1 MRLENS
7 HRKKIIQLSHS
18 PLVPYLFSLKKSSF
32 FFDYKFMLISFVI
45 RDEKLYNVVWI
56 ETGREEDE
64 EKDDMMCPETPSSVD
79 AIVE

>member
-1 MRLENS
+1 
-7 HRKKIIQLSHS
+7 
-18 PLVPYLFSLKKSSF
+18 
-32 FFDYKFMLISFVI
+32 MLISFVI

-64 EKDDMMCPETPSSVD
+64 EKDDMMCPKTPSSVD